1 MKPGS
6 ASSYGH
12 PRVGSPIVAVWDRIA
27 QERTDLAEA
36 EREAVGR
43 IVAHWSLIADL
54 GLSDLVLWLPTWNEA
69 GLVAAALVR
78 PTTAPTSV
86 LEDIVGTFM
95 PRGRD
100 RHLDQA
106 LAFGRVV
113 GDAYPIWCGERVIG
127 VLARSVAASRR
138 VAGQLEEVYLSTAED
153 LLRMLVAGS
162 FPPRALDQ
170 AGVESPRVGDG
181 LIRLG
186 GDGAVQYASPNAM
199 SALRRLG
206 MATSVIGLDFSS
218 VVTRLSHRQGPV
230 DEALSAVAR
239 GRMAGQADLANA
251 QATVQLQGIPLLD
264 GTRQCGALILVR
276 DVTDI
281 RHSEQALLSKDAT
294 IREIHHRVKNNLQT
308 VAALL
313 RLQARRASSKETQAA
328 LGEAELRVAS
338 IALVHETMSRQP
350 GDDVAFDEIAD
361 RIVGLVRELA
371 PAYVGAG
378 QVPRLVREGS
388 CGLLPGEVATPLAM
402 CVSELLHNAVEHAHA
417 ARITVL
423 LGADDG
429 AVSVQVLD
437 DGRGLPDGFNMPG
450 AGLGLQI
457 VQSLA
462 TGELRGSFSIADQAG
477 GGTCAV
483 VQVPPMEA

>member
-1 MKPGS
+1 M
-6 ASSYGH
+6 
-12 PRVGSPIVAVWDRIA
+12 WDRIA
-27 QERTDLAEA
+27 QERTDLTEA
-36 EREAVGR
+36 EREALGR
-43 IVAHWSLIADL
+43 IVAHWSLISDL
-54 GLSDLVLWLPTWNEA
+54 ALSDLVLWLPTWNEA

-86 LEDIVGTFM
+86 PEDIVGTFM

-113 GDAYPIWCGERVIG
+113 GEAYPIWCGERVIG
-127 VLARSVAASRR
+127 VLARSMAASRR
-138 VAGQLEEVYLSTAED
+138 VAGQLEEVYLATAED
-153 LLRMLVAGS
+153 LLRMLIAGV

-181 LIRLG
+181 LIRLSE
-186 GDGAVQYASPNAM
+186 DGTVQYASPNAM

-206 MATSVIGLDFSS
+206 MATTVIGVDFAS

-230 DEALSAVAR
+230 DEVLSALAR
-239 GRMAGQADLANA
+239 GRVAGQADLANA

-264 GTRQCGALILVR
+264 GDKQCGALILVR
-276 DVTDI
+276 DVTDL

-313 RLQARRASSKETQAA
+313 RLQARRAANPETKAA

-350 GDDVAFDEIAD
+350 GDDVAFDEIVD
-361 RIVGLVRELA
+361 RIIGLVRELA
-371 PAYVGAG
+371 PAYARAG
-378 QVPRLVREGS
+378 RAPALIREGS
-388 CGLLPGEVATPLAM
+388 GGLLPGEVATPLAM
-402 CVSELLHNAVEHAHA
+402 CVSELLHNAVEHAHGSQV
-417 ARITVL
+417 TVL
-423 LGADDG
+423 LEADAGSVSVRITDDG
-429 AVSVQVLD
+429 KGLPAGFSVQS
-437 DGRGLPDGFNMPG
+437 

-462 TGELRGSFSIADQAG
+462 TGELRGSFDISELPE

-483 VQVPPMEA
+483 VEVPRQEV

>member
-1 MKPGS
+1 M
-6 ASSYGH
+6 
-12 PRVGSPIVAVWDRIA
+12 WDRIA
-27 QERTDLAEA
+27 QERTDLTEA
-36 EREAVGR
+36 EREALGR
-43 IVAHWSLIADL
+43 IVAHWSLISDL
-54 GLSDLVLWLPTWNEA
+54 ALSDLVLWLPTWNEA

-86 LEDIVGTFM
+86 PEDIVGTFM

-113 GDAYPIWCGERVIG
+113 GEAYPIWCGERVIG
-127 VLARSVAASRR
+127 VLARSMAASRR
-138 VAGQLEEVYLSTAED
+138 VAGQLEEVYLATAED
-153 LLRMLVAGS
+153 LLRMLIAGV

-181 LIRLG
+181 LIRLSE
-186 GDGAVQYASPNAM
+186 DGTVQYASPNAM

-206 MATSVIGLDFSS
+206 MATTVIGVDFAS

-230 DEALSAVAR
+230 DEVLSALAR
-239 GRMAGQADLANA
+239 GRVAGQADLANA

-264 GTRQCGALILVR
+264 GDKQCGALILVR
-276 DVTDI
+276 DVTDL

-313 RLQARRASSKETQAA
+313 RLQARRAANPETKAA

-350 GDDVAFDEIAD
+350 GDDVAFDEIVD
-361 RIVGLVRELA
+361 RIIGLVRELA
-371 PAYVGAG
+371 PAYARAG
-378 QVPRLVREGS
+378 RAPALIREGS
-388 CGLLPGEVATPLAM
+388 GGLLPGEVATPLAM
-402 CVSELLHNAVEHAHA
+402 CVSELLHNAVEHAHGSQV
-417 ARITVL
+417 TVL
-423 LGADDG
+423 LEADAGSVSVRITDDG
-429 AVSVQVLD
+429 KGLPAGFSVQS
-437 DGRGLPDGFNMPG
+437 

-462 TGELRGSFSIADQAG
+462 TGELRGSFDISELPE
-477 GGTCAV
+477 GGTRAV
-483 VQVPPMEA
+483 VEVPRQEV